1 MKKDKETINLTFQE
15 KAIKEIKGYAEAI
28 IIALVITT
36 FIFTT
41 VGVAGSSMDP
51 TFYGGGPGQVSIINS
66 LLTGDRLFVAKYET
80 WLRRAKVLGGYQRGQ
95 VVIFREKADSPCRR
109 GRRAFLVKRLIGVP
123 GDEVL
128 VENGNVF
135 INGTELDQSFI
146 TDKGGR
152 LGGRDTNGT
161 ITVPEGEYFV
171 LGDNR
176 AHSCDSRF
184 FGTIP
189 FMSIAGKA
197 GAVIWPPMRKGASNW
212 RAVKIPESFKDIPD
226 TP

>member
-1 MKKDKETINLTFQE
+1 MKKEKETKKLTFKE
-15 KAIKEIKGYAEAI
+15 KAIKEIRGYAEAI
-28 IIALVITT
+28 VIALVITT

-51 TFYGGGPGQVSIINS
+51 TFYGGGTGKVIDS

-80 WLRRAKVLGGYQRGQ
+80 WLRRAKAMGGYQRGQ
-95 VVIFREKADSPCRR
+95 VIIFREKEDSVCRR
-109 GRRAFLVKRLIGVP
+109 GRRAFLVKRLIAVP

-128 VENGNVF
+128 VENGKVY
-135 INGTELDQSFI
+135 INGAELDQGFI
-146 TDKGGR
+146 TDNDGR
-152 LGGRDTNGT
+152 LGGRDTSGI
-161 ITVPEGEYFV
+161 ITVPEDEYFV

-189 FMSIAGKA
+189 FMNIAGKA

-212 RAVKIPESFKDIPD
+212 RVVKIPDAFKDIPD
-226 TP
+226 SP

>member
-1 MKKDKETINLTFQE
+1 MKKEKETKKLTFQE
-15 KAIKEIKGYAEAI
+15 KLIKEIRGYAEAI
-28 IIALVITT
+28 VIALVITT

-51 TFYGGGPGQVSIINS
+51 TFYGGGSGSIVDS

-80 WLRRAKVLGGYQRGQ
+80 WLKRANLLAGYQRGQ
-95 VVIFREKADSPCRR
+95 IVIFREKADSPCRR
-109 GRRAFLVKRLIGVP
+109 GRRVFLVKRLIGVP

-128 VENGNVF
+128 VENAKVY
-135 INGTELDQSFI
+135 INGSELDQGFI
-146 TDKGGR
+146 TDNGGR

-161 ITVPEGEYFV
+161 IIVPEGEYFV

-197 GAVIWPPMRKGASNW
+197 GAVIWPPMRKGKSNW
-212 RAVKIPESFKDIPD
+212 HVVKIPASFKDIPD